1 MSAVHTVCDMD
12 SGIELPIGHGKPPVS
27 EYSLPRDGGDA
38 ASVGEQ
44 EAPAEVQET
53 AELSGDR
60 TGQRLVS
67 TQTVQHDY
75 LTLGGRV
82 ARETITTDG
91 TVTAVLDFIY
101 DSQGNSCCNSGSVVA
116 CAARSSIALLLLLA
130 VMESHYEPKH
140 DPRSMRKRLR
150 TLRGFLPPIPIWLL
164 EAISVHISRLG
175 NSFLATRNI
184 RFALFT
190 ARMLKGHSY
199 SGHHRLRQLQKA
211 AALEKE

>member
-1 MSAVHTVCDMD
+1 MSYSSYNGQTISYDD
-12 SGIELPIGHGKPPVS
+12 SGNPLNWYNGKKTFS
-27 EYSLPRDGGDA
+27 GLTWEQGRQLTSITTGGKTTTYAYDADGIRTEKV
-38 ASVGEQ
+38 VGGVTHHYVTRGGRLMRESF
-44 EAPAEVQET
+44 
-53 AELSGDR
+53 LSG
-60 TGQRLVS
+60 S
-67 TQTVQHDY
+67 TEIIMDFSY
-75 LTLGGRV
+75 DDSGR
-82 ARETITTDG
+82 
-91 TVTAVLDFIY
+91 
-101 DSQGNSCCNSGSVVA
+101 SCCNSGSVVA

-140 DPRSMRKRLR
+140 DPRSIRKRLR

-199 SGHHRLRQLQKA
+199 SGHHRLGQLQKA